1 VSILLPISSL
11 SYDGS
16 CCSAIASH
24 HALPSPHSNTVVG
37 QALTIDRRGL
47 NGHHVDDMDAEDD
60 LGNEELTPPP
70 DTPPSASLDSFSPV
84 AEPMTR
90 DPSVLVNALEDEI
103 VVGTNA
109 NKKLLHKDSPL
120 RIVSEPDDVDMDD
133 IEQESVASQKRKRT
147 STYIETPDEGNSPA
161 PRSEL
166 PDSRPRP
173 SRPAKTGAGVKGV
186 LLGYWRDSEPEKIAD
201 KHAVIGFIDVRDRLR
216 TRIQPTTRDGR
227 NIVNEY
233 PLPPGP
239 GGSWVTFQ
247 QVAFDEHLVFLN
259 QHQVKDY
266 VKIRLETLTEDE
278 TPEQKDEKDRA
289 AVKAACRKSE
299 SSPSIPYTTEPL
311 VAYGPEIPEHAQP
324 QSRPEAKKRRITQQ
338 PILGISQAVPAGAF
352 TQHHPIDALPG
363 TRPTRILLGHWKLSS
378 SLEAI
383 DKHAV
388 YGILGANDMFR
399 VKLMRETRDGRPL
412 VGNFPQGAGALWIHW
427 DEVIF
432 EPHLQNLS
440 RPEIKEYCR
449 VRQRQLDEGETDAN
463 RVENETKAV
472 YEAQK
477 RVVSGSVSTTAKYQ
491 EYPVAP
497 MPLAMKA
504 PVTNGTGHDESL
516 YENGLPAAD
525 GLPHIE
531 PRQSRQL
538 PQIPQAPRARHSL
551 SEVEL
556 RAANRPPAGPSPL
569 ERTNSIARRE
579 IARVEAAAQRAEQ
592 RNEQRGRE
600 TYSASPAAH
609 IASAGVPANKILFDE
624 NISRLNKI
632 WATQEASRLKVDSED
647 AKMYMGIKYER
658 KKNGPFEG
666 KLVSQGTIIS
676 IDGEDYVEYRVL
688 TKPSFF

>member
-1 VSILLPISSL
+1 
-11 SYDGS
+11 
-16 CCSAIASH
+16 
-24 HALPSPHSNTVVG
+24 
-37 QALTIDRRGL
+37 
-47 NGHHVDDMDAEDD
+47 MDAEDD

-70 DTPPSASLDSFSPV
+70 DTPPSASLDSVSPV
-84 AEPMTR
+84 AEPMSR
-90 DPSVLVNALEDEI
+90 DPSVPVNALEDEI

-109 NKKLLHKDSPL
+109 NKKLLHKDSSL
-120 RIVSEPDDVDMDD
+120 RTVSEPDDVDMDD

-173 SRPAKTGAGVKGV
+173 LRPVKAGTGVKGV
-186 LLGYWRDSEPEKIAD
+186 LLGYWRDSEPENIAD

-247 QVAFDEHLVFLN
+247 QVAFDSHLVYLN

-278 TPEQKDEKDRA
+278 TPEQRAERDDA
-289 AVKAACRKSE
+289 AVKAACKKSE
-299 SSPSIPYTTEPL
+299 NAPPIPYTTEPL
-311 VAYGPEIPEHAQP
+311 VAYGTDIPEHAQP

-338 PILGISQAVPAGAF
+338 PTLGISQAVPAGPFA
-352 TQHHPIDALPG
+352 QHHPIDTLPG

-378 SLEAI
+378 SVEAV

-412 VGNFPQGAGALWIHW
+412 IGNFPQGAGALWIHW

-432 EPHLQNLS
+432 EPHLQNLT

-449 VRQRQLDEGETDAN
+449 VRQRQLDEGETEAN

-477 RVVSGSVSTTAKYQ
+477 RVASGAANTAVKYQ

-497 MPLAMKA
+497 MPLAMKT
-504 PVTNGTGHDESL
+504 PVTNGNGHDESH
-516 YENGLPAAD
+516 YENGLPATD

-538 PQIPQAPRARHSL
+538 PQVPQAPRARHSL

-592 RNEQRGRE
+592 RAEQRGRE
-600 TYSASPAAH
+600 TYSASPAAR
-609 IASAGVPANKILFDE
+609 IVSAGVPSNKIMFDE
-624 NISRLNKI
+624 NISRLNKV